1 MLKQKNQTED
11 LNKLMNNIYKT
22 EEIAQ
27 ERIDIITVSVGE
39 NGEISY
45 GEVCCDRK
53 YSKATFVGI
62 TLAVFSQLTGINAIM
77 FYSNKIFKGL
87 AISASTVT
95 AMIGIVN
102 FLATLVGL
110 SLLYCFG
117 RKTLML
123 VFNALMSVTLLLLSY
138 YSFEGNTTG

>member
-1 MLKQKNQTED
+1 
-11 LNKLMNNIYKT
+11 
-22 EEIAQ
+22 
-27 ERIDIITVSVGE
+27 
-39 NGEISY
+39 
-45 GEVCCDRK
+45 
-53 YSKATFVGI
+53 
-62 TLAVFSQLTGINAIM
+62 M

-87 AISASTVT
+87 AISGSTIT

-138 YSFEGNTTG
+138 YSFEGNTIG